1 MMGQNDVILV
11 VDGKEYGGWKSVR
24 IAAGIERVARS
35 FDLSITSQWPGSDV
49 ARKVLP
55 GMACEVHIGT
65 DKVLTGYIDGTPI
78 NYDARSKSVAVK
90 GRSKT
95 ADLVDCCPL
104 NMVPSGGWAE
114 VDNGKGGPRALT
126 QRADTQWTNRKLEQ
140 IAAYIA
146 APYKAKIKTEANT
159 GAVISVENLNFGEK
173 AFEVIDRLMLK
184 RQVLAT
190 DDADGNLV
198 IIRAGSGGNC
208 TTPLVLGG
216 NILKGSASLD
226 YANVYTHYTCS
237 GFRAYTEADNDAA
250 ISRGESASV
259 TDTSVF
265 GKQRVRAL
273 HIQQSGQADGGS
285 CRNRVEYEA
294 AHRAAKA
301 LETTYTVL
309 GWRQEDGALWLP
321 NKMVNVQD
329 PEIGFNTRLLI
340 VETVWS
346 LDESGMRTELRVGP
360 KSGYLTK
367 PEKDN
372 TPNWSE
378 VKK

>member
-1 MMGQNDVILV
+1 MMGKNDVRLV

-35 FDLSITSQWPGSDV
+35 FDLGITTQWPGSDV

-55 GMACEVHIGT
+55 GMACEVYIGD
-65 DKVLTGYIDGTPI
+65 DKVVTGYIDATPI
-78 NYDARSKSVAVK
+78 NYDGKSKSVIVK

-104 NMVPSGGWAE
+104 NMVPPGGWAE
-114 VDNGKGGPRALT
+114 VDNGKGGPRPQT

-146 APYKAKIKTEANT
+146 APYKVKVKTEANT
-159 GAVISVENLNFGEK
+159 GAAITVENLNFGEK

-198 IIRAGSGGNC
+198 IMRAGSGGNC

-216 NILKGSASLD
+216 NILKASAQMD
-226 YANVYTHYTCS
+226 YSNVYTHYTCS
-237 GFRAYTEADNDAA
+237 GFRAYTDADNDAA

-259 TDTSVF
+259 VDSSIF

-273 HIQQSGQADGGS
+273 HIQQSGQTDDGS
-285 CRNRVEYEA
+285 CRARVEYESG
-294 AHRAAKA
+294 HRAAKA
-301 LETTYTVL
+301 VETTYTVL
-309 GWRQEDGALWLP
+309 GWRQEDGSLWLP
-321 NKMVNVQD
+321 NKLVQVQD
-329 PEIGFNTRLLI
+329 TEIGFDMRLLI
-340 VETVWS
+340 VEATWS
-346 LDESGMRTELRVGP
+346 LDENGMRTELRVGP
-360 KSGYLTK
+360 KKGYLTK